1 MLQNQMIVLSGLRS
15 LKIASQDGAP
25 DNEYRIQH
33 NAVEFRSVDGK
44 GISHESMK
52 GQWRVLDPNEIELHF
67 ALQTPV
73 AHWLSKNLY
82 STPAMA

>member
-1 MLQNQMIVLSGLRS
+1 MLQNEVVVLSGLQS
-15 LKIASQDGAP
+15 LRIASRDGAP

-33 NAVEFRSVDGK
+33 NAVEFRCVDG
-44 GISHESMK
+44 GQPSSINN
-52 GQWRVLDPNEIELHF
+52 QWRVLDPNEIELHF

-82 STPAMA
+82 SMPAVA

>member
-1 MLQNQMIVLSGLRS
+1 MLQNQLIVLSGLRS

-33 NAVEFRSVDGK
+33 KAVEFRSVDGT
-44 GISHESMK
+44 GISHESINSE
-52 GQWRVLDPNEIELHF
+52 WRILDPNEIELHF

-82 STPAMA
+82 SMPAVA